1 MIGSHCAGV
10 AGIGGEGGGGD
21 GGGVGGGGLGGG
33 GDGGGVGGGEGGGT
47 GGGEGGGLGGE
58 GGSIPH
64 RQMRSETSES
74 HSTREERLVLKS
86 YCPLRSASYEQP
98 GGNSVLEKTFSD
110 HPKCPAFVLHSNSV
124 KCATQFEFCLIA
136 SGWIG
141 GGVGGGGLGGL
152 GGEGGGIVSHTKT
165 SEDTQKVELDVAFPL
180 GLLQRRR
187 LPFALR

>member
-1 MIGSHCAGV
+1 M
-10 AGIGGEGGGGD
+10 
-21 GGGVGGGGLGGG
+21 L
-33 GDGGGVGGGEGGGT
+33 
-47 GGGEGGGLGGE
+47 
-58 GGSIPH
+58 
-64 RQMRSETSES
+64 ET
-74 HSTREERLVLKS
+74 
-86 YCPLRSASYEQP
+86 
-98 GGNSVLEKTFSD
+98 TFSD